1 MVEKV
6 IAEMYKTSDG
16 KVFPSIDEA
25 EKHEASLKNIRYFV
39 VRYGADLTEG
49 RQWLESKALIEVNTN
64 GAHKGFAEILCHSL
78 FGSPHQ
84 FVMGVFGSNAILP
97 YWRIEGEAKNSDL
110 KDVKFAVEER
120 FAQNKK
126 YGEGLWDLRNGK
138 QAIKMR

>member
-6 IAEMYKTSDG
+6 IQEVYKTSDG
-16 KVFPSIDEA
+16 KVFPSIYEA
-25 EKHEASLKNIRYFV
+25 EKHEASLKNIKYYSIS
-39 VRYGADLTEG
+39 YGADLTEG
-49 RQWLESKALIEVNTN
+49 RQWLQQYALIEVNAN
-64 GAHKGFAEILCHSL
+64 SNHRAFAEFLCYSV
-78 FGSPHQ
+78 FGAANQ

-97 YWRIEGEAKNSDL
+97 YWRIDGEAKNPDL

-120 FAQNKK
+120 FTQNKK